1 MLKAM
6 VTKHPKEEVTLVLI
20 KPDGVKRGLIGEIVK
35 RFEQRGLK
43 VIAIAMEHASQQ
55 KMDGHYPKS
64 KEWVSRI
71 GDKTLKTYKR
81 YGIDPKKQHGTSD
94 PYKIGF
100 EVRGWLIT
108 YMISGPIIKIIVK
121 GIHAID
127 MVRKLSGTTMPNQ
140 AELGSI
146 RGDFSADSP
155 AAANK
160 DKRAV
165 HNLVHASETEE
176 EAAHEI
182 AYWFKK
188 NEIYDYKRIEE
199 DLMF

>member
-1 MLKAM
+1 MPRAEK
-6 VTKHPKEEVTLVLI
+6 KHPKEEVTVVLI
-20 KPDGVKRGLIGEIVK
+20 KPDGVKRGLIGETIK

-43 VIAIAMEHASQQ
+43 VIALSMDYATKE
-55 KMDGHYPKS
+55 KMDGHYPK
-64 KEWVSRI
+64 KREWISRL
-71 GDKTLKTYKR
+71 GGKTMKTYKE

-94 PYKIGF
+94 LYKIGL
-100 EVRGWLIT
+100 EVRSWLIN
-108 YMISGPIIKIIVK
+108 YMTSGPIVKVIVK

-127 MVRKLSGTTMPNQ
+127 MVRKLSGVTMPYK

-146 RGDFSADSP
+146 RGDFSVDSP

-160 DKRAV
+160 DKRAI
-165 HNLVHASETEE
+165 HNVVHASENEE
-176 EAAHEI
+176 EVKHEI

-188 NEIYDYKRIEE
+188 NDIHDYKRVEE